1 MELLITLSLLSPK
14 SLLKS
19 INKIPNAALKT
30 GIKKWFTFIKK
41 NFSIVVIFRTYLRYL
56 AVKGRWINMKITGRA
71 RWEKSG
77 LLSINSIQFSWLPTA
92 SRTSQYI
99 ENQELWKVELFAHS
113 KVYLN
118 MKSALAFAAV
128 SLLQFIVVN
137 STQASVKSEPSIA
150 SLNPSSFFLEEE
162 KTDDVGEARSSPVA
176 SLGAYITNYFEK
188 KKYKKKKSKKP
199 TKKRKPC
206 PYSSNY

>member
-1 MELLITLSLLSPK
+1 MRHWKLAS
-14 SLLKS
+14 
-19 INKIPNAALKT
+19 
-30 GIKKWFTFIKK
+30 K
-41 NFSIVVIFRTYLRYL
+41 NDSRLYFSIVVIFRTYLRYL

-92 SRTSQYI
+92 SWTSQYI

-113 KVYLN
+113 KVHLN

-188 KKYKKKKSKKP
+188 KKKYKKKKSKKP